1 MKKIS
6 ALFIMLMLMMLGGIC
21 VHAADFTVES
31 IYLPTGNAYEPYSA
45 QIQMENGNS
54 GYTFE
59 FVSGFK
65 PIGLTVNSDGSVTG
79 TPISSGMYSYMKV
92 LISHTDGTSAE
103 VEFSM
108 LIMPRKIKVNI
119 DAPDGAV
126 YDGATEYTA
135 DVTFYDMDGNV
146 LSDITPTV
154 KYGAKQLT
162 SVIDA
167 GTYSIEVSTPS
178 GCLIKEITGDNYLYV
193 KGADAAE
200 ISVGDKMF
208 AYDGQPHGITADDVT
223 VNPSNAGWAVRYK
236 KNGASY
242 YTADTPV
249 DAGTYSVK
257 VYTTNV
263 NYEASSAYATL
274 VIDGSTVDFTVEN
287 TTFEYDGNV
296 HKATVTSSEE
306 VEYTVIYED
315 ESGNITDEPVNAGKY
330 KIKITLNDTTDFSVG
345 IITNDILTITKKT
358 IDFVIADNEFD
369 YDGIE
374 HTPVVTTTSEI
385 DDSEYTVKYYMKGS
399 SDTYT
404 SIKNAG
410 TYNVLITF
418 KNNNYNVGDNS
429 TNTVTI
435 NPIVIGFSVT
445 DNEFDYDGEYHTAK
459 ITPNKEIASSDYT
472 VKYVNQGVSY
482 TSVKKAGVYNITITF
497 PNENYSLA
505 DDFGATMTINA
516 VLYLNLGNSP
526 AAMIYKDADHADDT
540 SWQESALNELKATR
554 KFGSYVPS
562 GCDASV
568 VYNVINSLDLDADAN
583 TLIVRDIDSFNDPGM
598 VVNDGILNGSVTGT
612 VTAVDGVEG
621 LYQITYTYG
630 DVTKTRY
637 VMEAGDKI
645 GDVNGDTH
653 VNAVD
658 ANYLVKQNKTPDG
671 VKESRVYD
679 VNKDGILDE
688 NDAAAIRNRFK
699 APLVPY
705 YPWIQN

>member
-306 VEYTVIYED
+306 VEYTVTYED

>member
-6 ALFIMLMLMMLGGIC
+6 ALFIMLMLMMLDGIC

-119 DAPDGAV
+119 DAPDDAV
-126 YDGATEYTA
+126 YDGVTEYTA

-306 VEYTVIYED
+306 VEYTVTYED

-330 KIKITLNDTTDFSVG
+330 KIKITLKDTTDFSVG

-418 KNNNYNVGDNS
+418 KSNNYNVGDNS

-445 DNEFDYDGEYHTAK
+445 DNEFDYDGEYHTAE

-505 DDFGATMTINA
+505 DDFSATMTINA

-658 ANYLVKQNKTPDG
+658 ANYLVKQNKTADG

-699 APLVPY
+699 APLVSY
-705 YPWIQN
+705 YPWIQK

>member
-119 DAPDGAV
+119 DAPDDAV
-126 YDGATEYTA
+126 YDGVTEYTA

-193 KGADAAE
+193 KGAAAAE

-306 VEYTVIYED
+306 VEYTVTYED
-315 ESGNITDEPVNAGKY
+315 ESGNIIDEPVNAGKY

-374 HTPVVTTTSEI
+374 HTPVVTTSPEI
-385 DDSEYTVKYYMKGS
+385 DASEYTVKYYMKGS

-418 KNNNYNVGDNS
+418 KNNNYNVEDNS

-497 PNENYSLA
+497 PNENYSIA
-505 DDFGATMTINA
+505 DDFSATMTINA

-637 VMEAGDKI
+637 VMEAGGKI
-645 GDVNGDTH
+645 GDINGDTH

-658 ANYLVKQNKTPDG
+658 ANYLVKQNKTADG

-699 APLVPY
+699 TPLVPY
-705 YPWIQN
+705 YPWIQK